1 MCILLPSRQDE
12 PIWLLGIARFFQQYN
27 KSFNSPACS
36 VNMVGG
42 VHSFRYK
49 VFLCIMKSIRA
60 LVVKS
65 FCCITKLKTT
75 PTFAGVHTDMM
86 PRNDF
91 AANRLH
97 FAAKRPVS
105 WWGINI
111 GLVCFGVWTEKKNA
125 TINLVKMSHVD
136 LTPVHQHIYT
146 HIVCNA
152 LKIA

>member
-1 MCILLPSRQDE
+1 MSYFYKGTDVYSPILYGLTTIQLVNYYVSNRKRVVCILLPSRQDE

-49 VFLCIMKSIRA
+49 VSLCIVNSIRA

-97 FAAKRPVS
+97 FAEKR
-105 WWGINI
+105 
-111 GLVCFGVWTEKKNA
+111 LVMKRLCSETTGK
-125 TINLVKMSHVD
+125 LVGH
-136 LTPVHQHIYT
+136 
-146 HIVCNA
+146 
-152 LKIA
+152 